1 LKGVTLKAQGM
12 SIMLAEQN
20 AFAALAI
27 ADRGYVMETGSITLS
42 GTGQELIHNEQVHA
56 AYLGM

>member
-1 LKGVTLKAQGM
+1 M

-42 GTGQELIHNEQVHA
+42 GTGQELIHNEQVRA